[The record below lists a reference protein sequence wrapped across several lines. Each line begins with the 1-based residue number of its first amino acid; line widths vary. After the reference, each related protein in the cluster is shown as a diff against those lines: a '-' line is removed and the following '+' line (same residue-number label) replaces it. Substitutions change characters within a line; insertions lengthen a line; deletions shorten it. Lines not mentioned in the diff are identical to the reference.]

1 MGLSRM
7 DNPETKA
14 HLAQDRKGI
23 KQNKGTTQKSN
34 KNEQQLP
41 SNTLGVNLGARDG

>member
-1 MGLSRM
+1 M

-14 HLAQDRKGI
+14 HFAQDRKGI
-23 KQNKGTTQKSN
+23 KQNKGTTQKPN

-41 SNTLGVNLGARDG
+41 SKTLGVNLGARDG

>member
-1 MGLSRM
+1 M
-7 DNPETKA
+7 DNPETRA

-23 KQNKGTTQKSN
+23 KQNKGTTQKP

-41 SNTLGVNLGARDG
+41 SKTLGVNPGARDG